1 MPCVEMRGARKAFGS
16 TIALRDGRLRL
27 CPGEVHA
34 LLGENGAGKST
45 LVKALAGAIT
55 LDSGEFLVDGQAV
68 QFHHTADARKAGIAV
83 IFQEPTLF
91 GDLSITE
98 NIYMGIC
105 TPCQVQRWCPPEP
118 GW

>member
-1 MPCVEMRGARKAFGS
+1 M
-16 TIALRDGRLRL
+16 LQQ
-27 CPGEVHA
+27 
-34 LLGENGAGKST
+34 ST

-98 NIYMGIC
+98 NIYMGTRNRQC
-105 TPCQVQRWCPPEP
+105 VSTRPHTVSPSHRRAAW
-118 GW
+118 